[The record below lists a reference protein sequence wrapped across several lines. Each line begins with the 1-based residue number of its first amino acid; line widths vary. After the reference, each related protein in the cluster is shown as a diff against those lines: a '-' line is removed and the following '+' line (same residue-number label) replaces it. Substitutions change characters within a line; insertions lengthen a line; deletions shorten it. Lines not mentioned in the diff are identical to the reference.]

1 MPFYNSAGKIPKKR
15 HTVFKNPKGGIY
27 YEELVSREGFS
38 YIYSNLYHL
47 NMPTQV
53 KELGPFQKENKYT
66 YIKEDHKPYHFLNK
80 DSSESES
87 SDLCKLL
94 LYNKDVAISQ
104 FSIDDSF
111 VTYKNKFYRNGDSD
125 ELIYV
130 QKGDGLLKTN
140 YGNLNFHEGDYIV
153 IPRGVIFQY
162 ELNSKSFS
170 GLIVKSKSPI
180 ETPSK
185 YRNRVGQL
193 LEHSPF
199 CERDIRVPELKGPI
213 DKKGKFEVSVRFR
226 AGSKSFIYE
235 KHPFDVVGW
244 DGYYFPW
251 ILNIN
256 DFEPITGS
264 IHQPPPVHQTFQAK
278 GFVICSFVSRL
289 FDYHPNA
296 IPAPY
301 PHSNVDSDEV
311 IFYSKGNFMSRKG
324 IAEGSIT
331 YHPMGLPH
339 GPQPGKYEESIGKK
353 STDELA
359 VMIDTFEPLYV
370 TKNAEKNIDKDYPF
384 SWLEKNK

>member
-1 MPFYNSAGKIPKKR
+1 MPFYNSLGKVPKKR
-15 HTVFKNPKGGIY
+15 HTVFKNPNGGIY

-47 NMPTQV
+47 KMPTRV
-53 KELGPFQKENKYT
+53 KRLGNYIENSSLNYK
-66 YIKEDHKPYHFLNK
+66 KNNHQPYHFLV
-80 DSSESES
+80 DSSKESN
-87 SDLCKLL
+87 LL
-94 LYNKDVAISQ
+94 LYNKDIEIGTFKNS
-104 FSIDDSF
+104 FLNDSIF
-111 VTYKNKFYRNGDSD
+111 HRNGDFD
-125 ELIYV
+125 ELLYI
-130 QKGDGLLKTN
+130 QSGKGILKTN
-140 YGNLNFHEGDYIV
+140 YGDLDFYKGDYIV
-153 IPRGVIFQY
+153 IPRGVIFKTI
-162 ELNSKSFS
+162 NSDVNKKIEGLFIRS
-170 GLIVKSKSPI
+170 GAPI

-185 YRNRVGQL
+185 YRNRLGQL

-199 CERDIRVPELKGPI
+199 CERDIRIPKLMDPV
-213 DKKGKFEVSVRFR
+213 DKIGEFEVSTHLKS
-226 AGSKSFIYE
+226 GSKSFFYDS
-235 KHPFDVVGW
+235 HPFDVVGW

-289 FDYHPNA
+289 FDYHPDA
-296 IPAPY
+296 IPSPY

-324 IAEGSIT
+324 IGKGSVT

-353 STDELA
+353 NTDELA
-359 VMIDTFEPLYV
+359 VMIDTFNPLFI
-370 TKNAEKNIDKDYPF
+370 NEDSEKNIDKKYPL
-384 SWLEKNK
+384 SWLENEI

>member
-1 MPFYNSAGKIPKKR
+1 MPFYQSKGKIPKKR
-15 HTVFKNPKGGIY
+15 HTVFKNPRGGIY

-53 KELGPFQKENKYT
+53 IKLDKFKKNEDKYT
-66 YIKEDHKPYHFLNK
+66 FIKDDHKPYHFLS
-80 DSSESES
+80 DES
-87 SDLCKLL
+87 SKLM
-94 LYNKDVAISQ
+94 LYNKDVSIST
-104 FSIDDSF
+104 FYLDS
-111 VTYKNKFYRNGDSD
+111 TYTKKDLIGNIFYRNGDCD
-125 ELIYV
+125 LLIYI
-130 QKGDGLLKTN
+130 QMGNGILKTN
-140 YGNLNFHEGDYIV
+140 YGNLVFDEGDYIV

-162 ELNSKSFS
+162 YLNSDVVS
-170 GLIVKSKSPI
+170 GLCIDSKSPI

-199 CERDIRVPELKGPI
+199 CERDIKVPDLQDPI
-213 DKKGKFEVSVRFR
+213 DKDGEFIVKVKLES
-226 AGSKSFIYE
+226 GSKSFIYK
-235 KHPFDVVGW
+235 KHPFDVIGW

-278 GFVICSFVSRL
+278 GFVVCSFVSRL
-289 FDYHPNA
+289 FDYHPDA

-324 IAEGSIT
+324 VSKGSIT

-353 STDELA
+353 KTDELA
-359 VMIDTFEPLYV
+359 VMIDTFDSLYI
-370 TKNAEKNIDKDYPF
+370 TDAAKKCSDNDYPL
-384 SWLEKNK
+384 SWVENNN